1 MSHGIETVDNIF
13 PPDSSRT
20 AGTYNVSS
28 FTAQGRGTGA
38 VFTVTVNGSGEASV
52 SVASAGN
59 NYVIDE
65 TIIVADSQ
73 LGNGGAVSLQF
84 DVNEVS

>member
-13 PPDSSRT
+13 STDSSRT
-20 AGTYNVSS
+20 AGTYTVSS
-28 FTAQGRGTGA
+28 FTTAGSGTGA

-59 NYVIDE
+59 DYVIDE
-65 TIIVADSQ
+65 TIVIADAQ
-73 LGNGGAVSLQF
+73 LGNGGAGALQF